1 MRGKLLAAALTVAC
15 ANAFGA
21 VADDVKA
28 LMEQNKF
35 TEAYQLGKQNPDQ
48 LENPLFDFYY
58 GISALDAG
66 VPGEGVL
73 ALERYILSFPDNRNA
88 RFNLARGYYILGEDQ
103 RARDEF
109 EGLRAE
115 ASGEEAAA
123 IDRYIDAIRARES
136 RYQPTANLW
145 IETGLGYDT
154 NINSGINKGSA
165 VEIPGFQ
172 PFTPVDNSNAVRESA
187 PFYTFAAG
195 AQGTMPIQPGVA
207 LYGSAGFDTR
217 SYNNTNDQF
226 SQINIGGTGG
236 VSVLSGKNLFRTGVA
251 VQQQFVFKQD
261 YLLTAGLTADWAHQ
275 FNQFNRLNISGFLGT
290 QNYQDI
296 KVYQFKDQNKD
307 DEKINSGSVSRS
319 SNLSSISAGWTHV
332 LGVSWQPVLNVTGTY
347 AYVKNT
353 EDRPDLTQ
361 NTFSLRAQV
370 SMTPA
375 PRWGVALGANGFLTN
390 YKDDFVQNNSLTP
403 PREDR
408 GFGVDGV
415 VSYRIE
421 KNWSVRGEAQWN
433 WQNSN
438 IGLFDYTRGV
448 VAAKVRY
455 EFN

>member
-48 LENPLFDFYY
+48 LGDPMFDFYY

-109 EGLRAE
+109 EGLRSGAD
-115 ASGEEAAA
+115 GEEAAA

-145 IETGLGYDT
+145 VEAGLGYDS
-154 NINSGINKGSA
+154 NINSGVNTGSN
-165 VEIPGFQ
+165 VVIPGVMS
-172 PFTPVDNSNAVRESA
+172 FTPVDKSVAARESDW
-187 PFYTFAAG
+187 FYTFAAG
-195 AQGTMPIQPGVA
+195 AQGTLPVQPGVA
-207 LYGSAGFDTR
+207 LYGTAGFDTR
-217 SYNNTNDQF
+217 SYTGSNDQF
-226 SQINIGGTGG
+226 NQVNLGGTGG
-236 VSVLSGKNLFRTGVA
+236 VSILNGKNLYRTGLA
-251 VQQQFVFKQD
+251 VQQQYIFKQD
-261 YLLTAGLTADWAHQ
+261 YVLTYGLTADWAHQ
-275 FNQFNRLNISGFLGT
+275 FDQFNRLNISGFLGK

-296 KVYQFKDQNKD
+296 DVYQFKDQSGPKV
-307 DEKINSGSVSRS
+307 NSGSALRS
-319 SNLSSISAGWTHV
+319 ANFSSVSAGWTHV
-332 LGVSWQPVLNVTGTY
+332 LGVSWQPVLNFTGTY
-347 AYVKNT
+347 AYQKNT
-353 EDRPDLTQ
+353 EDRPDFTQ
-361 NTFSLRAQV
+361 GTFNLRAQV
-370 SMTPA
+370 SLTPA
-375 PRWGVALGANGFLTN
+375 PRWGVALGANYFIAD
-390 YKDDFVQNNSLTP
+390 YKDNYGLIASAP
-403 PREDR
+403 RREDY
-408 GFGVDGV
+408 GFGVDGI

-433 WQNSN
+433 KQNSN

-448 VAAKVRY
+448 VAAKLRY

>member
-1 MRGKLLAAALTVAC
+1 MRGTLLATALAVAC

-48 LENPLFDFYY
+48 LGDPLFDFYY
-58 GISALDAG
+58 GISALDVG

-145 IETGLGYDT
+145 VEAGLGHDS
-154 NINSGINKGSA
+154 NINSGVNTGSN
-165 VEIPGFQ
+165 VVIPGVMS
-172 PFTPVDNSNAVRESA
+172 FTPVDKSVAARESDW
-187 PFYTFAAG
+187 FYTFAAG
-195 AQGTMPIQPGVA
+195 AQGTLPVHPGVA
-207 LYGSAGFDTR
+207 LYGTAGFDTR
-217 SYNNTNDQF
+217 SYTGSNDQF
-226 SQINIGGTGG
+226 NQVNLGGTGG
-236 VSVLSGKNLFRTGVA
+236 VSLLNGKNLYRAGLA
-251 VQQQFVFKQD
+251 VQQQYIFKQD
-261 YLLTAGLTADWAHQ
+261 YVLTYGLTADWAHQ
-275 FNQFNRLNISGFLGT
+275 FDQFNRLNISGFLGK

-296 KVYQFKDQNKD
+296 DVYQFKDQSGP
-307 DEKINSGSVSRS
+307 KINSGSALRSANFSSVSV
-319 SNLSSISAGWTHV
+319 GWTHV
-332 LGVSWQPVLNVTGTY
+332 LGVSWQPVLNFTGTY
-347 AYVKNT
+347 AYQKNT
-353 EDRPDLTQ
+353 EDRPDFTQ
-361 NTFSLRAQV
+361 GTFNLRAQV
-370 SMTPA
+370 SLTPA
-375 PRWGVALGANGFLTN
+375 PRWGVALGANYFIAD
-390 YKDDFVQNNSLTP
+390 YKDNYGLIASAP
-403 PREDR
+403 RREDD
-408 GFGVDGV
+408 GFGVDGI

-433 WQNSN
+433 KQNSN
-438 IGLFDYTRGV
+438 IGLFDYTRSV
-448 VAAKVRY
+448 IAAKLRY